1 MKAKWGFVAIA
12 LVLVAVVAFYYIH
25 GNEYVYVISEKVLQE
40 RFAASFPVTKSYLIF
55 RVTLDNPRVSLQDGS
70 DRIDAGID
78 SVVNIRVGQQMT
90 PLGGT
95 LDVSSGVRYVAAS
108 GEFFLTDPIIRQL
121 AVQGVPDRYI
131 KTVKEIMTKAL
142 TDYYATHPI
151 YTLSAI
157 DAKHM
162 VIRLALKRVIVKDR
176 QLVVTL
182 GI

>member
-1 MKAKWGFVAIA
+1 MKAKWGSVGIA
-12 LVLVAVVAFYYIH
+12 LLFVAVVIFYYIH
-25 GNEYVYVISEKVLQE
+25 GKEYVYVISEKVLQE
-40 RFAASFPVTKSYLIF
+40 RLAASFPVTKSYLIF

-78 SVVNIRVGQQMT
+78 SVVNIRIGQQVT
-90 PLGGT
+90 PLGGS
-95 LDVSSGVRYVAAS
+95 LDVSSGVRYVSES

-121 AVQGVPDRYI
+121 AVQGVPDRYV
-131 KTVKEIMTKAL
+131 KTVKEIMTKVL
-142 TDYYATHPI
+142 TDYYAAHPI

-162 VIRLALKRVIVKDR
+162 AVRLTLKRVIVKHG
-176 QLVVTL
+176 QLIVTL